1 MSQAASILILAAF
14 LCFTGFSLASFLFRF
29 CGQGGKY
36 NPFAFVACIG
46 LAGGLFSLFLEIAMT
61 LTPGRSDGYY
71 LFGML
76 LPFVATAAL
85 SGNDARKAAFSAFTQ
100 ALSICFSPTSHE
112 LRFHRI
118 RIAGVLFAV
127 LLLAMTFVEG
137 IVAPMTANDPLEYA
151 SSWEISLPGKRCNG
165 LPHVGH

>member
-14 LCFTGFSLASFLFRF
+14 LCFAGFSLASFLFRF

-76 LPFVATAAL
+76 LPCTRKDFNNSATAVSSVKIAPP
-85 SGNDARKAAFSAFTQ
+85 
-100 ALSICFSPTSHE
+100 SP
-112 LRFHRI
+112 
-118 RIAGVLFAV
+118 
-127 LLLAMTFVEG
+127 
-137 IVAPMTANDPLEYA
+137 
-151 SSWEISLPGKRCNG
+151 
-165 LPHVGH
+165 